1 MSDPKSFVHILKSIT
16 HPFESYTAV
25 TSNPQARLI
34 SHNAGLS
41 SHTAEHR
48 PWRTLV
54 VIQFDEEE
62 PRVRA
67 LLEDRIGPG
76 RSRDVTSGKRVDEF
90 PSGWRQERTA
100 IQGTTRTV
108 SGNARVSELLL
119 APTRATRLAPQQR
132 PQRVPYGRADE
143 LRSAAFPTGR
153 MTHRSG

>member
-62 PRVRA
+62 PGAAFERYLKTGSGRGVRETSHPVNVSTSSLVVGVKSGLPFRERLVLSAGMLACPSCSLHLHERLA
-67 LLEDRIGPG
+67 LLHSSDRN
-76 RSRDVTSGKRVDEF
+76 VC
-90 PSGWRQERTA
+90 
-100 IQGTTRTV
+100 RTV
-108 SGNARVSELLL
+108 VQTNCGARLSPRD
-119 APTRATRLAPQQR
+119 A
-132 PQRVPYGRADE
+132 
-143 LRSAAFPTGR
+143 
-153 MTHRSG
+153 